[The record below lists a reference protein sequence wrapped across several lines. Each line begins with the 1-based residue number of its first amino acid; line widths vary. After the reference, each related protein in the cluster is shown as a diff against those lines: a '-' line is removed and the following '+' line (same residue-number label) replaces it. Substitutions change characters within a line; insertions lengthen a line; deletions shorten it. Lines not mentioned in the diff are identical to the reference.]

1 MSDRFDH
8 TFDHKLERKLDGPRD
23 AAVDVR
29 RIELITGTGRR
40 RRWAPDVKAR
50 ILLESLEPGANISD
64 VARRHGLNPQQLFGW
79 RHQARV
85 LNGGNALAPQLRP
98 RRGRPR
104 LDRSGIQPTGPSAG
118 QAREPLFA
126 PVVVG
131 ALPVSAPVAPGGTT
145 LGTTTLGTTTLGT
158 TTLAGTIE
166 IVIGDAIVRVGGQVD
181 AQHIAAVLSA
191 IRRST

>member
-8 TFDHKLERKLDGPRD
+8 TFDHKLERKPYGLHD

-50 ILLESLEPGANISD
+50 ILLESFEPGANISE
-64 VARRHGLNPQQLFGW
+64 VARRNGLTPQQLFGW
-79 RHQARV
+79 RHQAQVPNSGSAGAPGRPSLPV
-85 LNGGNALAPQLRP
+85 PSALAPQRQP

-104 LDRSGIQPTGPSAG
+104 LDRSTSQPIGPSAT
-118 QAREPLFA
+118 QAPEPLFA

-131 ALPVSAPVAPGGTT
+131 AQPASAPAAPGATT
-145 LGTTTLGTTTLGT
+145 LP
-158 TTLAGTIE
+158 GTIE
-166 IVIGDAIVRVGGQVD
+166 IVVGDAVVRVGGQVD
-181 AQHIAAVLSA
+181 AQHIAAVLRA
-191 IRRST
+191 VRRSL